1 MILPTKHIKLEN
13 SIFYVGGLILIENI
27 DGETVSSL
35 WGKISEKGNL
45 NSFEKFVLGLDFLF
59 LIGVVDFQK
68 GLLKR
73 IR

>member
-35 WGKISEKGNL
+35 WGKISQKGKL

-59 LIGVVDFQK
+59 LIGVIDFQQ

-73 IR
+73 IK